1 MKIEE
6 IETVIV
12 EKLKKDIPDLSVE
25 PFPDNVKDYELIH
38 PKGAVL
44 VSYEGS
50 NYTNPRLEQQA
61 RMIEFD
67 VIVIV
72 RNLRSHLGA
81 YETLER
87 VRQSVTNDL
96 YIENMKF
103 YPLSERFLF
112 VEDDKWHYEMRF
124 MLPTIYFI
132 GE

>member
-1 MKIEE
+1 MQIEE
-6 IETVIV
+6 IENAIV
-12 EKLKKDIPDLSVE
+12 EKLKTDISDLSVE

-44 VSYEGS
+44 VSYESS

-81 YETLER
+81 YQTLER
-87 VRQSVTNDL
+87 VRQSITNDL
-96 YIENMKF
+96 YIENMKL

-124 MLPTIYFI
+124 MLPTVYFI

>member
-1 MKIEE
+1 MKINE
-6 IETVIV
+6 IENAII
-12 EKLKKDIPDLSVE
+12 EKLKTDITDLAVE
-25 PFPDNVKDYELIH
+25 PFPDNVKDYNLIH

-67 VIVIV
+67 VIVV
-72 RNLRSHLGA
+72 VKNLRSHLGA

-87 VRQSVTNDL
+87 VRQSLTNGL
-96 YIENMKF
+96 YIENMKL
-103 YPLSERFLF
+103 YPLTERFLF
-112 VEDDKWHYEMRF
+112 VEDDRWYYEMRF
-124 MLPTIYFI
+124 MLPTVHFL

>member
-1 MKIEE
+1 MIIAELE
-6 IETVIV
+6 AAIV
-12 EKLKKDIPDLSVE
+12 EKLQADIPDLEVAA
-25 PFPDNVKDYELIH
+25 FPDNVKDYELIH

-61 RMIEFD
+61 RMIEFEI
-67 VIVIV
+67 IVIV

-87 VRQSVTNDL
+87 VRQSITNDL
-96 YIENMKF
+96 YIENMKL
-103 YPLSERFLF
+103 YPISERFLF

-124 MLPTIYFI
+124 MLPIVHFI